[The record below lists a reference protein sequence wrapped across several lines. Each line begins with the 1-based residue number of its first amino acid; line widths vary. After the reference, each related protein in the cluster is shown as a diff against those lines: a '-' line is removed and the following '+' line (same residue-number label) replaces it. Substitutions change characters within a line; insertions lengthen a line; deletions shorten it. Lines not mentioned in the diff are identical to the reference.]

1 MNVSRMAQSQLHLL
15 SLACCILTVDSQGC
29 LTWAL
34 LHNKE
39 YSRNCIPGSPFFS
52 APVLHLCP
60 LVPMGSSGLG
70 PTEQVQ
76 HINFSCNAESLF
88 LHNQTP
94 TPPHPTPYL
103 AQSLPHPSQSQED
116 GSGGGPRSHIPFH
129 LARWAVNTAQHREQ
143 QVLSLPVI
151 NYPCCITLLNA
162 ESSSPAP
169 SYSPASTLSHL
180 LTLC

>member
-1 MNVSRMAQSQLHLL
+1 MQVPGMMMNVSRMAQSQLHLL
-15 SLACCILTVDSQGC
+15 SLCCILTVDSHGC

-52 APVLHLCP
+52 PSVLHLCP
-60 LVPMGSSGLG
+60 VVPMGSSGLG

-94 TPPHPTPYL
+94 TPPH
-103 AQSLPHPSQSQED
+103 SLPGSIPPPPLSVPGGWFRRRAAQPHPVPL
-116 GSGGGPRSHIPFH
+116 GTLGHKYCAASG
-129 LARWAVNTAQHREQ
+129 TAGA
-143 QVLSLPVI
+143 I
-151 NYPCCITLLNA
+151 TPC
-162 ESSSPAP
+162 
-169 SYSPASTLSHL
+169 H
-180 LTLC
+180 